1 MHTEFRRKCD
11 EACARLFGSTAYCA
25 ALELEPFG
33 ELIPE
38 SFDAIRDGDK
48 IVARVAHR
56 DDAAHDEQ
64 STVLSPD
71 DWKAMRES
79 HINDQSSFQQLVD
92 RFAYQT
98 VPEPER
104 RRSRSVGD
112 EDDVAPAAPVGSAS
126 TNVPR
131 RAMPQPPL
139 RSNSGGGAPI
149 VRKPTR
155 PVGTPGALASASHT
169 VDDSDDFESAPSE
182 SDQLPRESLRTISAK
197 LEDIDEEMARI
208 NAELAKA
215 KGIAP
220 TPAPAP
226 LKTASA
232 RTVSNPRPPTRV
244 VPAAD
249 LDHIRSAR
257 PATRVV
263 PQSEMDQLDA
273 FLSSPSSPVKVTRA
287 NSKAQLVSSNPS
299 PMIRPSSPDRAGNG
313 PPPKPQKSEQ
323 ALIRVEQLKRGRS
336 NAQLIDAPR
345 GLSPPRAV
353 GSPAL
358 AQRSLSPS
366 RSGNS
371 AQRSLSPSR
380 GGGNNSGRFGAGA
393 PAPQQGRAYAGNGPV
408 AQLPHMPSRQPLFDG
423 LPAPILT
430 PGLAQAVTK
439 TSGPF
444 ACPICF
450 KSYPIAADVFH
461 HVQKRH
467 EVELLDAAAV
477 NDANDAFHTQPQL
490 QRTVSVNGSGQVFGG
505 VRGANSGGSLDAN
518 LADQPLPPGWTR
530 VWSKSKQVSA
540 THFPPFPCLTVLRT
554 EILFLQRTHW
564 RLDMDSCRR
573 VCCKVKIKS
582 NLDHRNEQRD

>member
-1 MHTEFRRKCD
+1 M
-11 EACARLFGSTAYCA
+11 
-25 ALELEPFG
+25 
-33 ELIPE
+33 
-38 SFDAIRDGDK
+38 
-48 IVARVAHR
+48 
-56 DDAAHDEQ
+56 
-64 STVLSPD
+64 
-71 DWKAMRES
+71 M
-79 HINDQSSFQQLVD
+79 
-92 RFAYQT
+92 
-98 VPEPER
+98 
-104 RRSRSVGD
+104 
-112 EDDVAPAAPVGSAS
+112 
-126 TNVPR
+126 
-131 RAMPQPPL
+131 
-139 RSNSGGGAPI
+139 
-149 VRKPTR
+149 
-155 PVGTPGALASASHT
+155 
-169 VDDSDDFESAPSE
+169 
-182 SDQLPRESLRTISAK
+182 
-197 LEDIDEEMARI
+197 
-208 NAELAKA
+208 
-215 KGIAP
+215 
-220 TPAPAP
+220 
-226 LKTASA
+226 
-232 RTVSNPRPPTRV
+232 
-244 VPAAD
+244 
-249 LDHIRSAR
+249 
-257 PATRVV
+257 
-263 PQSEMDQLDA
+263 
-273 FLSSPSSPVKVTRA
+273 
-287 NSKAQLVSSNPS
+287 
-299 PMIRPSSPDRAGNG
+299 RPSSPDRAGNG

-345 GLSPPRAV
+345 GLSPPRSV

-371 AQRSLSPSR
+371 TQRSLSPSR
-380 GGGNNSGRFGAGA
+380 NNAGGGGGGGGNNSGRFGAGA

-467 EVELLDAAAV
+467 EVDLLDAAAV
-477 NDANDAFHTQPQL
+477 NDANEAFHTQPQL
-490 QRTVSVNGSGQVFGG
+490 QRTVSVNGSGQAFGA

-540 THFPPFPCLTVLRT
+540 THFSPFLFCPPCLTVLQT

-573 VCCKVKIKS
+573 VCCTWTVNNNSSQKY
-582 NLDHRNEQRD
+582 